1 MSVSRL
7 SALWYRTRVNW
18 SGRKLVWL
26 GVAGIFIPLVVLL
39 VLQFR
44 WLSTL
49 ERTSTLAHYTSLD
62 AFLIEVSSSTE
73 ELAPLA
79 QQLLE
84 VPPSAFSTGKEAVA
98 IAHFRANASPLFRA
112 AFLYWLD
119 GDRPTRW
126 LVRGS
131 DHFVEADTQTNQW
144 IALTTGHLKLL
155 REKAVPLDEPEL
167 WVDERDPSHR
177 MMLLARTD
185 VTGQVVGVAGV
196 EIDER
201 AFVDQVLPA
210 RVQAALAS
218 NFTEDVRKDLAVSV
232 RSEDGEELF
241 SSCDEPKGHD
251 ERVIPFPFVFKD
263 WRLSVKN
270 REFTPQQLARFN
282 FHLNVAGGLAVVAVL
297 VAGIVLMLRG
307 AQRELR
313 LSQMKSDFVSNVSHE
328 LKTPLAS
335 IRLFGELLRSGRVA
349 SPEKVREYGSLIET
363 EGRRL
368 SQLITNILDFS
379 RIESAR
385 RPYAREPVDLGA
397 LVKDTLE
404 RFEVAVKHQGFTID
418 FRPPA
423 KPVVTRGDA
432 GALGQAVFNLV
443 DNALKYSK
451 DDRRLEVELSC
462 DGAEGMLV
470 VRDHGVGIPKDE
482 QEKIFDRFHRVS
494 TGLVHEV
501 RGSGLGLSIVK
512 QVVEAHRGRIEVQ
525 SEVGKG
531 SAFTVYL
538 PCLEDAEA
546 VDAPATQTKDESEVP
561 R

>member
-1 MSVSRL
+1 M
-7 SALWYRTRVNW
+7 TW
-18 SGRKLVWL
+18 SGRRLVWL
-26 GVAGIFIPLVVLL
+26 GVAAIFIPLAILL

-62 AFLIEVSSSTE
+62 AFLIEVSSSAE
-73 ELAPLA
+73 ELGPAA
-79 QQLLE
+79 QTLLE
-84 VPPSAFSTGKEAVA
+84 VPPSAFAPGKEALAV
-98 IAHFRANASPLFRA
+98 AHFRANASPAFRA
-112 AFLYWLD
+112 AFLYWLE
-119 GDRPTRW
+119 GGKPARW
-126 LVRGS
+126 LNRGAEQ
-131 DHFVEADTQTNQW
+131 FIEADAQTNQW

-167 WVDERDPSHR
+167 WVDERDPLHR

-201 AFVDQVLPA
+201 AFLERTLPA
-210 RVQAALAS
+210 RIQTALAN
-218 NFTEDVRKDLAVSV
+218 NFAEDVRTDLVVSV
-232 RSEDGEELF
+232 RSEDGDQLF
-241 SSCDEPKGHD
+241 STCDEPGSHD
-251 ERVIPFPFVFKD
+251 ERVIPFPMVFKD

-282 FHLNVAGGLAVVAVL
+282 FHLNVAGGLTVVAVL

-335 IRLFGELLRSGRVA
+335 IRLFGELLRSGRVS

-385 RPYAREPVDLGA
+385 RPYAREPVDLNA

-418 FRPPA
+418 FEPP
-423 KPVVTRGDA
+423 PQRVVTRGDS
-432 GALGQAVFNLV
+432 GALGQAVYNLV

-462 DGAEGMLV
+462 NGTEATLV
-470 VRDHGVGIPKDE
+470 VRDHGVGIPKAE

-512 QVVEAHRGRIEVQ
+512 HVVEAHQGRIEVQ

-531 SAFTVYL
+531 SAFTVRL
-538 PCLEDAEA
+538 PCLQESDEPK
-546 VDAPATQTKDESEVP
+546 VTTQRESEVRP
-561 R
+561 